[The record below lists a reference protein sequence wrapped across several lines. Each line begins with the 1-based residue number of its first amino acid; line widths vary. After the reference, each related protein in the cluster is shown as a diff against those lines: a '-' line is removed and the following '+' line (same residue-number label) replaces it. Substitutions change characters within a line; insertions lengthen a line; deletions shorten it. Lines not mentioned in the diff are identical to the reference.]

1 MIAIISTNMDQST
14 SDVIDW
20 LLFYQKDFIQINETD
35 EIRGCNVNV
44 DNKNVSV
51 ILNINGK
58 ELNLSEIDSI
68 WFRRGHLNH
77 SFPFSINSD
86 ICFLSDIANYL
97 NRESVSL
104 LDFIISIISP
114 TKRLGDYYHRNSNKL
129 LSLNTA
135 KKVGLDIP
143 PTHVGT
149 CKKEIIK
156 FYEQYDN
163 CISKDIQ
170 DTLYCEFENNI
181 YYTMTSRFSASNL
194 KQIEEFFFPSLLQEE
209 IEKKYELR
217 IFYLKGEF
225 FSMAIFSQQ
234 DNQTA
239 IDYRNYNET
248 RPNRMV
254 PYTLPQTI
262 KQKLILFMD
271 KMMLDSGSIDMIV
284 TPDNQYYFLEVNP
297 VGQYDIFNLC
307 NIFPDRVIAQYL
319 LRKYYEH

>member
-1 MIAIISTNMDQST
+1 MDQST

-20 LLFYQKDFIQINETD
+20 LLFYQKDFIRINETD

-135 KKVGLDIP
+135 KKVGLSSYIFL
-143 PTHVGT
+143 T
-149 CKKEIIK
+149 
-156 FYEQYDN
+156 YL
-163 CISKDIQ
+163 IS
-170 DTLYCEFENNI
+170 F
-181 YYTMTSRFSASNL
+181 
-194 KQIEEFFFPSLLQEE
+194 
-209 IEKKYELR
+209 
-217 IFYLKGEF
+217 
-225 FSMAIFSQQ
+225 
-234 DNQTA
+234 
-239 IDYRNYNET
+239 
-248 RPNRMV
+248 
-254 PYTLPQTI
+254 
-262 KQKLILFMD
+262 
-271 KMMLDSGSIDMIV
+271 
-284 TPDNQYYFLEVNP
+284 
-297 VGQYDIFNLC
+297 
-307 NIFPDRVIAQYL
+307 
-319 LRKYYEH
+319 